1 MYSWSNSLSSVSGKT
16 VDLLLPSLN
25 LAEGLVRRNLALGD
39 LWGDIDSDLADGDLD
54 LQSLPDLDDSVVV
67 LLSLVDLAK
76 ANMKCIL
83 NQKFIYEVAY

>member
-25 LAEGLVRRNLALGD
+25 LAEGELVRRNLALGD

-54 LQSLPDLDDSVVV
+54 LQYLDDSVVV